1 LIELV
6 DVYKSY
12 GSVDVLEAISLKV
25 EDGKIACVLGRSG
38 CGKSTLLKIA
48 ALIMAPDRGRVSMSG
63 LPDAAGNTT
72 SEGNPRMNIGYSFQ
86 EPLLMPY
93 LNAVENV
100 TLGAS
105 GRFRDIEPEARELLK
120 NLGLSARFKHRP
132 SKLSVGEKKRV
143 DLARAFVRK
152 PRLLVADEPFSN
164 LDPNSA
170 SLVRGLLGELVDSG
184 GTVLYSAV
192 EPSHSTNA
200 DLVIKLA

>member
-12 GSVDVLEAISLKV
+12 GSVDVLEAISLRV

-48 ALIMAPDRGRVSMSG
+48 ALLMTPDRGRVSMSG

-100 TLGAS
+100 TLGVS
-105 GRFRDIEPEARELLK
+105 GRFRDNEPEAKELLK

-143 DLARAFVRK
+143 DLARALVRK

-170 SLVRGLLGELVDSG
+170 SQVRGLLGELADSG

>member
-12 GSVDVLEAISLKV
+12 GSVEVLEAISLKV
-25 EDGKIACVLGRSG
+25 EDGKMACVLGRSG

-48 ALIMAPDRGRVSMSG
+48 ALLMAPDRGRVSTSG
-63 LPDAAGNTT
+63 LPDAVDNTI

-100 TLGAS
+100 ALGAS
-105 GRFRDIEPEARELLK
+105 GRSRNIEPEAEELLMT
-120 NLGLSARFKHRP
+120 LGLSSRFKHRP

-143 DLARAFVRK
+143 DLARALVRR

-170 SLVRGLLGELVDSG
+170 GLVRNLLSELVDSG
-184 GTVLYSAV
+184 GTILYSAV
-192 EPSHSTNA
+192 EPAHSMKA
-200 DLVIKLA
+200 DLVINLT

>member
-48 ALIMAPDRGRVSMSG
+48 ALLMAPDRGRVSTSG
-63 LPDAAGNTT
+63 LPDAVDNRT

-105 GRFRDIEPEARELLK
+105 GRSRDIEPEAEELLK
-120 NLGLSARFKHRP
+120 TLGLSARLKHRP

-143 DLARAFVRK
+143 DLARALVRK

-170 SLVRGLLGELVDSG
+170 SLVRSLLGELADSG

-200 DLVIKLA
+200 DFVIKLA